1 MGLLKGRKWVKMKI
15 TDVSVDE
22 ILDAYD
28 NPNLQQGAVEFVSYL
43 KRFDKTED
51 DEYIYK
57 MEEVAQR
64 VKDRIPY
71 DEVKF
76 NGVWTKEP
84 SFVLLVTTMKMIRLD
99 YLPSLKDSSDF

>member
-1 MGLLKGRKWVKMKI
+1 MKI

-57 MEEVAQR
+57 MEDIAER
-64 VKDRIPY
+64 IKDRIPY

-76 NGVWTKEP
+76 NGEWTKEP
-84 SFVLLVTTMKMIRLD
+84 SFVLMATTMKMISLEF
-99 YLPSLKDSSDF
+99 LPSLKDEKEF